1 MNNWVDAISTVD
13 LWELLNVI
21 IKKNINIKKIYY
33 TLSFTNVATISLF
46 NAKSTPLNKL
56 SGNVI
61 WSIFEVI
68 QLFHLQLYV

>member
-1 MNNWVDAISTVD
+1 MQLDSTVD

-21 IKKNINIKKIYY
+21 IKKNINIKKIY
-33 TLSFTNVATISLF
+33 TLNFTNVATISLF

-56 SGNVI
+56 SANVI
-61 WSIFEVI
+61 WSIFEVV